1 MTPPLRR
8 HPTASAPTSGAPAS
22 GAPASGAPA
31 SGAGTELAEAIT
43 VDLALVL
50 AVDCS
55 SSVDVADFRMQMDGI
70 AAALRDPA
78 VQAAIAAGQHRRI
91 ALAVVQWS
99 TWTSQ
104 AAVLRWRL
112 IAAPGDLELAA
123 QEIAA
128 AERHWQPGGTGLAAA
143 VDYSVRLLQV
153 LPAVAARRVIDVS
166 GDGEDNDGGDPA
178 AARDRAVALGI
189 TVNGLPILNG
199 SPYILGYY
207 RSQVIGGPG
216 AFLEPASDM
225 RAFAAAMRR
234 KLLREIGRPVS

>member
-1 MTPPLRR
+1 MTPHLRR
-8 HPTASAPTSGAPAS
+8 HATAPN
-22 GAPASGAPA
+22 PA
-31 SGAGTELAEAIT
+31 SGAGSDLAEAIA

-55 SSVDVADFRMQMDGI
+55 SSVDVADYRMQMDGI

-78 VQAAIAAGQHRRI
+78 VGAAIAAGPHRQI

-99 TWTSQ
+99 TWRTQ

-112 IAAPGDLELAA
+112 LAAPADLELAA

-143 VDYSVRLLQV
+143 VDYCVRLLQV

-166 GDGEDNDGGDPA
+166 GDGEDNDGGNAA
-178 AARDRAVALGI
+178 AARDRAVAQGV
-189 TVNGLPILNG
+189 TVNGLPIVNG
-199 SPYILGYY
+199 SAYVLAYY
-207 RSQVIGGPG
+207 RDQVIGGPG
-216 AFLEPASDM
+216 AFVEPAEDM

-234 KLLREIGRPVS
+234 KLLREIGRPVA